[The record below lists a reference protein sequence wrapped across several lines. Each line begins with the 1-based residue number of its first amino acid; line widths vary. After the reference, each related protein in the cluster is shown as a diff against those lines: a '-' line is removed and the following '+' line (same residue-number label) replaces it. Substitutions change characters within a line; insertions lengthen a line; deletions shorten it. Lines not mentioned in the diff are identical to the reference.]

1 MAMEL
6 DLETFLVALYVI
18 VDDFY
23 QSDIKPRMP
32 ACGGPPAQMSDSEVL
47 CLGLAAQWRSG
58 VPWKSERG
66 IMRYVRKHLRHL
78 FPTVLTQSAFNRR
91 LRRLW
96 GAFILIQDAVAVQLA
111 QGDYDVMDG
120 FPIPVA
126 HGARSFNPGWLAD
139 IARIGKGGN
148 DRYFY
153 GVRMMMVINQHGVA
167 TGWALASGNVQERW
181 VAELLFSTRAGV
193 PGLQG
198 PLDAKGHQP
207 KVTPPAEWMAL
218 VPSSGAASTKPILS
232 DGGFRGDDWLAHWAT
247 ASGAQVCPLP
257 KAAPRAERRWL
268 SSARQ
273 VVETTFANL
282 TESFGLKYPGAH
294 STWGLLM
301 RVAAKVAASNLGMM
315 INRLLGRPDFAFATL
330 IV

>member
-1 MAMEL
+1 MEL

-23 QSDIKPRMP
+23 QSDIKPCMP
-32 ACGGPPAQMSDSEVL
+32 AGGGPPAQMSNSEML

-78 FPTVLTQSAFNRR
+78 CPIALTQSAFNRR

-96 GAFILIQDAVAVQLA
+96 GAFILIQDAVADQLA
-111 QGDYDVMDG
+111 QDDYDVMDG

-153 GVRMMMVINQHGVA
+153 GVRMMMVINQNGVA
-167 TGWALASGNVQERW
+167 TGWALASGTVQERW
-181 VAELLFSTRAGV
+181 VAELLFSTRAGI

-198 PLDAKGHQP
+198 PLDAQGQKP
-207 KVTPPAEWMAL
+207 KVAPPEEWMAV
-218 VPSSGAASTKPILS
+218 VPSSGAASQKPILS
-232 DGGFRGDDWLAHWAT
+232 DGGFRGDDWLEHWAK
-247 ASGAQVCPLP
+247 AYGARVYPLP

-282 TESFGLKYPGAH
+282 SESFGLKYPGAH

-301 RVAAKVAASNLGMM
+301 RVAAKVAAYNLGMM
-315 INRLLGRPDFAFATL
+315 SNRLLGRPDFAFATL
-330 IV
+330 RV

>member
-66 IMRYVRKHLRHL
+66 IMRYVRQHLRHL

-111 QGDYDVMDG
+111 QGDDDVLDG
-120 FPIPVA
+120 FPMPVA

-148 DRYFY
+148 DRSCY

-167 TGWALASGNVQERW
+167 TGWALASGHVQERW
-181 VAELLFSTRAGV
+181 VAELLCRTRAGV
-193 PGLQG
+193 PGLHG

-247 ASGAQVCPLP
+247 ASGAQVCPRP

-268 SSARQ
+268 RSARQ

-301 RVAAKVAASNLGMM
+301 RVAAKVAAYHLGMM